1 MSGVA
6 DGMAAGQ
13 ALVNAGR
20 HAEAETAFRQVLA
33 EHPNDPGALH
43 SLGVLALLRDDPAA
57 AVPLL
62 ALSLR
67 HHHHNAPA
75 FSNLCAALR
84 QLKRLPEAATA
95 GREAVLLDPGFAP
108 GHGNL
113 ASVLFDQHAFAEAEP
128 VLRRYIDLVPECTQ
142 QRFQLAVALMSCQ
155 RHAEAEPVLRELLR
169 RAPDDGRALANLGV
183 VLKHQD
189 RPAEA
194 IAAYRRALVLMP
206 GEAGI
211 LNNLG
216 LALSLLDGRTA
227 EAARWLHR
235 ALALRPDYADAW
247 LNLGL
252 LMRTQNR
259 IDAAQDHCRTALRH
273 NPDHA
278 EAHTLLATCLLLKG
292 DMAAGFAEY
301 EWRTRLKDFV
311 ARPHV
316 SPSPA
321 WTGDEP
327 AGRTILVHDEQGLGD
342 GIQFARFAPLLHRR
356 GARVVIECNDLLA
369 GLFSTLA
376 DVAAVVG
383 RSSPTRPPHDAH
395 AALLS
400 LPHLLGLTTLPA
412 TVPYLRP
419 DAGRVDHWRSR
430 LGPQR
435 GLRVGLVWAGNPE
448 FKDDHRRSPG
458 LAALL
463 PLLDVPGV
471 TFFALQKGAGRADL
485 AALNTHL
492 GPNFTDLGPEIRD
505 FVDTAAIMDTLDL
518 VISSCTA
525 PPHLAGALGRPVW
538 ILLPYSADW
547 RWLAHGD
554 GSPWYPTAR
563 LFRQDRPGDWAT
575 VVGRV
580 RAALVQAVTTEAR

>member
-1 MSGVA
+1 
-6 DGMAAGQ
+6 MATGQ
-13 ALVNAGR
+13 ALLNAGR
-20 HAEAETAFRQVLA
+20 HAEAEAAFRQILA
-33 EHPNDPGALH
+33 GHPNHPGALH
-43 SLGVLALLRDDPAA
+43 GLGTLALLRDDPAA

-84 QLKRLPEAATA
+84 QLNRLPEAATA
-95 GREAVLLDPGFAP
+95 GREAILLDPGFAP

-113 ASVLFDQHAFAEAEP
+113 ASVLLDQHAFAEAEAP
-128 VLRRYIDLVPECTQ
+128 LRRYIALVPDCTE

-155 RHAEAEPVLRELLR
+155 RQAEAEPVLRDLLR
-169 RAPDDGRALANLGV
+169 LTPDDGRALANLGV
-183 VLKHQD
+183 VLKNQN
-189 RPAEA
+189 RTAEA
-194 IAAYRRALVLMP
+194 IAAYRRAMVLMP
-206 GEAGI
+206 GEAGL

-216 LALSLLDGRTA
+216 LALSQLDDRAT
-227 EAARWLHR
+227 EAALWLRR
-235 ALALRPDYADAW
+235 ALALWPDYADAW

-252 LMRTQNR
+252 LMRTRNR
-259 IDAAQDHCRTALRH
+259 IEAAQEHCRTALRH
-273 NPDHA
+273 RPDHA

-301 EWRTRLKDFV
+301 EWRTRLKDFA
-311 ARPHV
+311 ARPRIRTT
-316 SPSPA
+316 PA
-321 WTGDEP
+321 WTGDDP

-342 GIQFARFAPLLHRR
+342 GIQFARFAPLLHDR
-356 GARVVIECNDLLA
+356 GARVVVECHDLLV
-369 GLFSTLA
+369 GLFGTLPN
-376 DVAAVVG
+376 VAAVVG
-383 RSSPTRPPHDAH
+383 RGSPTRPAHDAH

-400 LPHLLGLTTLPA
+400 LPHLLGLTTLPD

-419 DAGRVDHWRSR
+419 DPGRVEHWRPR

-448 FKDDHRRSPG
+448 FKDDRRRSPG

-485 AALNTHL
+485 EALKPRL
-492 GPNFTDLGPEIRD
+492 GPNLTDLGPEIGD
-505 FVDTAAIMDTLDL
+505 FVDTAAIMAGLDL

-538 ILLPYSADW
+538 LVLPYSADW

-563 LFRQDRPGDWAT
+563 LFRQDRPGDWAS

-580 RAALVQAVTTEAR
+580 RAALVQAVTTAAR